1 MLAPCFWL
9 LGCHLSKAVV
19 SRKCLKTMLGGL
31 LLDILS
37 SDIPKKNN
45 LRMRWLFENDGRE
58 INIEQFAVGF
68 DQNRQ
73 ADSQKGKLKV
83 MKCQISLNA
92 LP

>member
-1 MLAPCFWL
+1 
-9 LGCHLSKAVV
+9 
-19 SRKCLKTMLGGL
+19 MLGGL

-37 SDIPKKNN
+37 SDILKKNN

-92 LP
+92 FPWRIIAPSYNCSSILWN

>member
-1 MLAPCFWL
+1 
-9 LGCHLSKAVV
+9 
-19 SRKCLKTMLGGL
+19 MLGGL

-37 SDIPKKNN
+37 SDILKKNN

-73 ADSQKGKLKV
+73 TVRKES
-83 MKCQISLNA
+83 
-92 LP
+92 

>member
-1 MLAPCFWL
+1 
-9 LGCHLSKAVV
+9 
-19 SRKCLKTMLGGL
+19 MLGGL

-37 SDIPKKNN
+37 SDILKKNN

-92 LP
+92 FPWRIIVPSYNCSSILWN

>member
-1 MLAPCFWL
+1 
-9 LGCHLSKAVV
+9 
-19 SRKCLKTMLGGL
+19 
-31 LLDILS
+31 
-37 SDIPKKNN
+37 
-45 LRMRWLFENDGRE
+45 MRWLFENDGRE

-92 LP
+92 FP